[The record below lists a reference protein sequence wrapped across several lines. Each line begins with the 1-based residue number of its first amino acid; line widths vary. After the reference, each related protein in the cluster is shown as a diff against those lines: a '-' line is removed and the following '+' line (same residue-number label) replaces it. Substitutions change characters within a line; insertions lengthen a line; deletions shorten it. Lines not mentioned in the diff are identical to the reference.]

1 MLQHT
6 FDRAET
12 LIPAERLLV
21 VVAKDYLSVDEVHRQ
36 IAKAAQHSGPTPE
49 VKETAPGLLLPL
61 MHIYK
66 RCPEAIVAV
75 FPSDAFYP
83 RVF

>member
-21 VVAKDYLSVDEVHRQ
+21 VVAKDHLQFDEVHRQ

-49 VKETAPGLLLPL
+49 VKETGARASAPL
-61 MHIYK
+61 
-66 RCPEAIVAV
+66 
-75 FPSDAFYP
+75 DA
-83 RVF
+83 RL